1 MNYAFLLVGV
11 GSLIE
16 IIFPHGS
23 AYILINTW
31 RVSDRWQLPW
41 KHFFP
46 LTEVRWLACA
56 LNI

>member
-16 IIFPHGS
+16 IFFPHGS

-31 RVSDRWQLPW
+31 RVSDRWQLLW
-41 KHFFP
+41 KHFS
-46 LTEVRWLACA
+46 LSLR
-56 LNI
+56 

>member
-31 RVSDRWQLPW
+31 RVSDR
-41 KHFFP
+41 
-46 LTEVRWLACA
+46 
-56 LNI
+56 